1 MCFCVFFADIHKFL
15 AQNPAELKVL
25 LATLKPQSNESDT
38 VDNNGDNEA
47 LPKGSDTRDNESS
60 DPQKV
65 DNCSPLDKLVDVAV
79 QKVEKGAESEAHI
92 ASNRSSNKV
101 TKVEHSNKNPNE
113 SEAHIA
119 SKLCE
124 KEDENPN
131 KLREKEK
138 FETVSKVKKDAV
150 AATDI
155 VSDTSSNN
163 VSQAKNSS
171 KNPNKLDE
179 TKDRL
184 SDQSNTAGNESNQ
197 DNHGVHTNTKTNAL
211 AKAPAS
217 SKNTGSRPEINLF
230 GTSSDSESAPEVDD
244 ISKAANETVSKVKNN
259 AVTGTEIASDTS
271 SNNVSQ
277 AKHSSKNPNKLDNTK
292 DRLSD
297 QSNTAG
303 NDSNQDN
310 HGVHTNTK
318 TDALAENAGHTS
330 GTDFGS
336 SESELAAE
344 EEENVPI
351 PYQFADE
358 KWDYIVRCDINN
370 IKKHAENASIEVEI
384 RIQTCFIRSGQYQSD
399 FVQLHSE
406 FVLVWHFLCYL
417 FNFLCCPF

>member
-1 MCFCVFFADIHKFL
+1 MYFFAEWSAEKRSALKVFL
-15 AQNPAELKVL
+15 ASYHS
-25 LATLKPQSNESDT
+25 QSNESDT

-79 QKVEKGAESEAHI
+79 QKVEMGA
-92 ASNRSSNKV
+92 
-101 TKVEHSNKNPNE
+101 E

-163 VSQAKNSS
+163 VSQAKHSR
-171 KNPNKLDE
+171 KNPNKPDE

-184 SDQSNTAGNESNQ
+184 SDQSNA
-197 DNHGVHTNTKTNAL
+197 
-211 AKAPAS
+211 
-217 SKNTGSRPEINLF
+217 
-230 GTSSDSESAPEVDD
+230 
-244 ISKAANETVSKVKNN
+244 
-259 AVTGTEIASDTS
+259 
-271 SNNVSQ
+271 
-277 AKHSSKNPNKLDNTK
+277 
-292 DRLSD
+292 
-297 QSNTAG
+297 AG

-318 TDALAENAGHTS
+318 TDALAENAANTS

-351 PYQFADE
+351 PYQIADE